1 MPVQT
6 HHKTLTVTLS
16 DEDWELLEVFAA
28 EQGISDLN
36 EVVPAMLH
44 ELLRLH
50 DLVWDAQLSTVPAP
64 LRAIA
69 QKALEDDNTG
79 LTEDFDSKTS

>member
-6 HHKTLTVTLS
+6 HHNTLTVTLS
-16 DEDWELLEVFAA
+16 DEDRELLEVFAA

-36 EVVPAMLH
+36 DVIPAMLH

-50 DLVWDAQLSTVPAP
+50 DLVWDAQLSTIPAP
-64 LRAIA
+64 LRQMA
-69 QKALEDDNTG
+69 QKALEDDDNR
-79 LTEDFDSKTS
+79 LTEDFDTKTS